1 MVYRGGKYPEKAN
14 GGSSVSEAQ
23 RSHDAAAPQTVGPA
37 EPAKSAKAKRKPGR
51 IWAAALASAAAIC
64 LVCGIAIF
72 GIQPT
77 QPNAIPGS
85 AASTQAASQAA
96 HTNAGSSADPNKN
109 ASGAQSA
116 APTADDL
123 QEATPDTAAAQ
134 TTALEYRPIDDPQA
148 FHGAEYRTGAVLV
161 SFKEGMDPQEALA
174 QLQAETGIDGITC
187 VDTASDYVELALP
200 DNISVKDAKEQFA
213 RCTVVDAVQPNFV
226 YHAMEATGETASQ
239 NTTANANADKLRAA
253 LATALGAQH
262 VETNDPFLKLGET
275 DTYGSLA
282 ENRQWWLESV
292 HAYEA
297 WSIAK
302 GQDGGDNA
310 VIVAVIDDSINP
322 NHEDL
327 KDNIVKDKESGN
339 IVAYNAVAGEP
350 YNDVATLSSTSSTY
364 DHGTHVAGIV
374 AAEAN
379 NGIGVAGVSYN
390 AHILPIHA
398 GDGTGVFSADA
409 IIDAYDY
416 ILKNKSAR
424 NIRVIN
430 LSVGAYWGSNKWG
443 DDALIKKIDEAWEA
457 GIVTV
462 TAAGNNISGHP
473 FPYRCYP
480 GDYNTCVNVINLERA
495 SGTGSTE
502 VKRNSASNH
511 NTSADKIAKDISA
524 PGTSIFSTINGTTGY
539 KSMTGTSMAT
549 PCVSGIMAL
558 IFTSDPSLESEQ
570 AVNKLYA
577 TASDLNDPKQY
588 GYGEANA
595 SKALNTN
602 MAALAGTT
610 SITLESSATLSFTG
624 NQTGTWTWTS
634 SNPNVVKVSGD
645 KTGVTYTGNAPGN
658 ALICGTNGSTKAAA
672 TVSVYDTSSQNATI
686 EYGSSVELELP
697 ADNPENRWTWS
708 SSNKNIVRVEPET
721 GVATALSMSSNPVT
735 VTATLKANPSIKIAT
750 QITITKADLS
760 SATVTATANGSTE
773 TARKKQGDL
782 YLSNR
787 SYTGSPITFDSLA
800 LKVGECTLPLEKQT
814 FYTATYANNTNAGVA
829 SITFTA
835 KQGAQIPVQGSKTV
849 YFRIIASSVSN
860 CSFTYTKSYECTG
873 NPINLSDLKV
883 VYNGKKELKQ
893 GSDYTVTYQNNVSVG
908 TGYATIKG
916 KGNCNG
922 TRTLSFTITP
932 AAITQ
937 VKLAQASYAYN
948 GTARKPAA
956 LVYSGSKLLQN
967 GTDYV
972 VSYSRNVN
980 AGTAAAAIRGV
991 GNYTGYELQNFTI
1004 TKASNALTAKAK
1016 TPKVKLAKV
1025 RKANQVIKRSKALTV
1040 SKARGTVTYS
1050 KVSGSK
1056 RLTIA
1061 KKTGNITVKRGTPRG
1076 TYSIKVKVRAAG
1088 TANYKA
1094 KTKTVT
1100 IKVRVR

>member
-23 RSHDAAAPQTVGPA
+23 RAHDAAAPQTVGPA

-77 QPNAIPGS
+77 QPNAMPGS

-96 HTNAGSSADPNKN
+96 HTNTGSSADPNKN

-116 APTADDL
+116 APAADDP
-123 QEATPDTAAAQ
+123 QEVAPDTTAAQ
-134 TTALEYRPIDDPQA
+134 NAALEYRPIDDPQA

-253 LATALGAQH
+253 LATALGAQR

-282 ENRQWWLESV
+282 EKRQWWLESV

-310 VIVAVIDDSINP
+310 VTVAVIDDSINP

-327 KDNIVKDKESGN
+327 KDNIVKDKSGN
-339 IVAYNAVAGEP
+339 IVAYNAVTKKQYSNVDDTG
-350 YNDVATLSSTSSTY
+350 SSTY

-379 NGIGVAGVSYN
+379 NEIGVAGVSYN
-390 AHILPIHA
+390 ARILPIHA
-398 GDGTGVFSADA
+398 GDGAGNFSASA
-409 IIDAYDY
+409 IINAYDF
-416 ILKNKSAR
+416 ILKNQSAY

-430 LSVGAYWGSNKWG
+430 LSVGGYGGSDSWE
-443 DDALIKKIDEAWEA
+443 DDDLIKKIDEAWDA

-462 TAAGNNISGHP
+462 TAAGNNISGHSV
-473 FPYRCYP
+473 PYRCYP
-480 GDYNTCVNVINLERA
+480 GDYDTCVNVINLQSA
-495 SGTGSTE
+495 SGTEPTKVE
-502 VKRNSASNH
+502 RNPYSNY
-511 NTSADKIAKDISA
+511 NTSSDEIAKDISA
-524 PGTSIFSTINGTTGY
+524 PGSSIFSTLNGSTGY
-539 KSMTGTSMAT
+539 GNLTGTSMAA
-549 PCVSGIMAL
+549 PCVAGIMAL
-558 IFTSDPSLESEQ
+558 IFASEPSLTPKQ
-570 AVNKLYA
+570 AVDRLYA
-577 TASDLNDPKQY
+577 TATDLNDSQQY
-588 GYGEANA
+588 GHGEVNA
-595 SKALNTN
+595 LEALKGTT
-602 MAALAGTT
+602 ATLSGTT
-610 SITLESSATLSFTG
+610 SVALGNIGKLAFTED
-624 NQTGTWTWTS
+624 QTGTWNWTS
-634 SNPNVVKVSGD
+634 SNPSVVEVSGNAAGATF
-645 KTGVTYTGNAPGN
+645 TGKASGTA
-658 ALICGTNGSTKAAA
+658 IIRGTNGTAKATA
-672 TVSVYDTSSQNATI
+672 TVAVYDTSPQSATI
-686 EYGSSVELELP
+686 EYGSSTELTTLSS
-697 ADNPENRWTWS
+697 NPYGSWTWS
-708 SSNKNIVRVEPET
+708 SNDMSIIRVESET
-721 GVATALSMSSNPVT
+721 GKATALAMSSNPVT
-735 VTATLKANPSIKIAT
+735 VTATLKSNPNIKIAT
-750 QITITKADLS
+750 QITIAKANLG
-760 SATVTATANGSTE
+760 SATVTAMLNGAAE
-773 TARKKQGDL
+773 TARKKQGGL

-787 SYTGSPITFDSLA
+787 SYTGLPITFDSLA
-800 LKVGECTLPLEKQT
+800 LKVGECSLPLEKQN

-835 KQGAQIPVQGSKTV
+835 KQGTQIPVQGSKTV

-860 CSFTYTKSYECTG
+860 CSFTYTKSYEYTG
-873 NPINLSDLKV
+873 SSIRINDLKV
-883 VYNGKKELKQ
+883 VYDGRKELKQ
-893 GSDYTVTYQNNVSVG
+893 GTDYTITYQNNVSVG
-908 TGYATIKG
+908 TGYATITG

-932 AAITQ
+932 APITQ
-937 VKLAQASYAYN
+937 MKLTQTSCVYK
-948 GTARKPAA
+948 GTARKPAV
-956 LVYSGSKLLQN
+956 LVYSGSKLLQS
-967 GTDYV
+967 GIDYV
-972 VSYSRNVN
+972 VSYNRNIS
-980 AGTAAAAIRGV
+980 AGTATATVRGIS
-991 GNYTGYELQNFTI
+991 NYTGYKLQKFTI
-1004 TKASNALTAKAK
+1004 TKAGNTLTVKAKAP
-1016 TPKVKLAKV
+1016 TVKLAKV
-1025 RKANQVIKRSKALTV
+1025 RKATQVVKRSKALTV
-1040 SKARGTVTYS
+1040 SKARGTVTYT

-1061 KKTGNITVKRGTPRG
+1061 KKTGNITVKRGTSRG

-1088 TANYKA
+1088 TSNYKA

>member
-239 NTTANANADKLRAA
+239 NVIANTDKLRAG
-253 LATALGAQH
+253 LAAALGIQR
-262 VETNDPFLKLGET
+262 VQINDPFLGTGESN
-275 DTYGSLA
+275 DDSQV
-282 ENRQWWLESV
+282 EKNQWWLESV

-302 GQDGGDNA
+302 GEDSD
-310 VIVAVIDDSINP
+310 VTVAIIDDSINP

-327 KDNIVKDKESGN
+327 KDNVVKDTSGN
-339 IVAYNAVAGEP
+339 IVAYNAVDEEP
-350 YNDVATLSSTSSTY
+350 YDDVTALSSASSTY
-364 DHGTHVAGIV
+364 NHGTHVTGIV

-379 NGIGVAGVSYN
+379 NEIGMAGVSYN
-390 AHILPIHA
+390 ARILPIHA
-398 GDGTGVFSADA
+398 GNGHGSFSTDA
-409 IIDAYDY
+409 IINAYNF
-416 ILKNKSAR
+416 ILKNQSTY

-430 LSVGAYWGSNKWG
+430 LSVGGYWEPEGWEDG
-443 DDALIKKIDEAWEA
+443 GLIKKIDEAWDA

-462 TAAGNNISGHP
+462 TAAGNDDIPGHP
-473 FPYRCYP
+473 APYRCYP
-480 GDYNTCVNVINLERA
+480 GDYDTCVSVINLQSDPNSSNQAKVSR
-495 SGTGSTE
+495 
-502 VKRNSASNH
+502 SASSNY
-511 NTSADKIAKDISA
+511 NTSADVITKDISA
-524 PGTSIFSTINGTTGY
+524 PGTDIFSTANSSSSGY
-539 KSMTGTSMAT
+539 ISWGGTSMAA
-549 PCVSGIMAL
+549 PCVAGIMAL
-558 IFTSDPSLESEQ
+558 IFANNPSFTPEQ
-570 AVNKLYA
+570 AVDRLYSTA
-577 TASDLNDPKQY
+577 TDLNDSQQY
-588 GYGEANA
+588 GHGEVNA
-595 SKALNTN
+595 LEALEGIT
-602 MAALAGTT
+602 ATLSGTT
-610 SITLESSATLSFTG
+610 SVTLGNSAALSFTE
-624 NQTGTWTWTS
+624 NQSGTWTWTS
-634 SNPNVVKVSGD
+634 SNPNVVEVS
-645 KTGVTYTGNAPGN
+645 KNATGVTCTGKAPGT
-658 ALICGTNGSTKAAA
+658 AIVRGTNGTAKATA
-672 TVSVYDTSSQNATI
+672 TIAVYDTSPQSATI
-686 EYGSSVELELP
+686 EYGSSTELMTISN
-697 ADNPENRWTWS
+697 NPYGSWNWS
-708 SSNKNIVRVEPET
+708 SSNKSIVKVEPET
-721 GVATALSMSSNPVT
+721 GIATALGMSSNPVT
-735 VTATLKANPSIKIAT
+735 VTATLKSNPNIKIAT
-750 QITITKADLS
+750 QITIAKANLS
-760 SATVTATANGSTE
+760 NATVTATLNGAIE

-787 SYTGSPITFDSLA
+787 SYTGSPITYDSLT
-800 LKVGECTLPLEKQT
+800 LKIGECTLPLEKQA
-814 FYTATYANNTNAGVA
+814 FYTAAYANNTNASVA

-849 YFRIIASSVSN
+849 YFRIIASSISN
-860 CSFTYTKSYECTG
+860 CSFTYTKSYDYTG
-873 NPINLSDLKV
+873 SSIRINDLKV
-883 VYNGKKELKQ
+883 VYDGRKELKQ
-893 GSDYTVTYQNNVSVG
+893 GTDYTITYQNNVSVG
-908 TGYATIKG
+908 TGYATITG

-932 AAITQ
+932 APITQ
-937 VKLAQASYAYN
+937 MKLTQTSCVYK
-948 GTARKPAA
+948 GTARKPAV
-956 LVYSGSKLLQN
+956 LVYSGSKLLQS
-967 GTDYV
+967 GIDYV
-972 VSYSRNVN
+972 VSYNRNIS
-980 AGTAAAAIRGV
+980 AGTATATVRGIS
-991 GNYTGYELQNFTI
+991 NYTGYKLQKFTI
-1004 TKASNALTAKAK
+1004 TKAGNTLTVKAKAP
-1016 TPKVKLAKV
+1016 TVKLAKV
-1025 RKANQVIKRSKALTV
+1025 RKATQVVKRSKALTV
-1040 SKARGTVTYS
+1040 SKARGTVTYT

-1061 KKTGNITVKRGTPRG
+1061 KKSGNITVKRGTPRG
-1076 TYSIKVKVRAAG
+1076 TYSIKVRVRAAG

-1100 IKVRVR
+1100 IKIRVR